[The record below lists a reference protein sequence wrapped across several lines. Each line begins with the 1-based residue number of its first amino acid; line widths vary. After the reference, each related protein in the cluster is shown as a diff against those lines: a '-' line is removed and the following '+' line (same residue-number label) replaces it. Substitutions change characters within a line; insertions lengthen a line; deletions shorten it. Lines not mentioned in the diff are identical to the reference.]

1 MKQRTLTAL
10 ILAPLAIALILLPP
24 TPVFALVVAVAFLL
38 ALWEWTRL
46 AGFRSRR
53 ARGAM
58 LGGYAALFVLLW
70 MLRATPLWWATIF
83 AGLAWWAVALLWLR
97 HYAFGAAPTREN
109 GWLKLGAGAL
119 VVLPA
124 WAALAQL
131 HGSAADAALARLH
144 GDAADGHWWT
154 LLALMIVWAADT
166 AAYLAGSRYGRRKLA
181 PRISPGKTIAGV
193 WGALAGAALIALVG
207 GPLLGV
213 GGLALAGLV
222 ALALFTTAISI
233 VGDLFESLI
242 KRHADVKDS
251 GALFPG
257 HGGLFDRLDS
267 VFAALP
273 VFVVGKA
280 LLGL

>member
-10 ILAPLAIALILLPP
+10 ILTPLAIALILLPP
-24 TPVFALVVAVAFLL
+24 TPVFALVVAIAFLL

-46 AGFRSRR
+46 AGFSGRR
-53 ARGAM
+53 LRGAM
-58 LGGYAALFVLLW
+58 ITGYAALFVLLW
-70 MLRATPLWWATIF
+70 SLRGTVAWSATIL
-83 AGLAWWAVALLWLR
+83 AGLAWWAIALLWLR

-124 WAALAQL
+124 WAALVEV
-131 HGSAADAALARLH
+131 HGSTPH
-144 GDAADGHWWT
+144 GHLWT

-181 PRISPGKTIAGV
+181 PRISPGKTLAGV
-193 WGALAGAALIALVG
+193 WGAMAGAVLIVLIG
-207 GPLLGV
+207 GPLLGA
-213 GGLALAGLV
+213 GGVSLAGLV

-280 LLGL
+280 LLHL

>member
-46 AGFRSRR
+46 AGFRDRR
-53 ARGAM
+53 TRGAIM
-58 LGGYAALFVLLW
+58 AGYAALFVLLW
-70 MLRATPLWWATIF
+70 TLRGTVAWPAAIM
-83 AGLAWWAVALLWLR
+83 AGVAWWAVALLWLR

-124 WAALAQL
+124 WAALVQV
-131 HGSAADAALARLH
+131 HGSEQH
-144 GDAADGHWWT
+144 GHLWT

-213 GGLALAGLV
+213 GGFALAGLV
-222 ALALFTTAISI
+222 VLALFTTAISI

-280 LLGL
+280 MLEAMLGL